1 MPLDRWAEPK
11 LPRCCSDVALRLRL
25 PHAPAVS
32 GQACSASHH
41 RAGPSKVAA
50 IHPCWRGWLPA
61 EVAAS
66 EFRQAQAAQQTPSA
80 TGAGQGSGNSRARGT
95 PAEKMEALPEG
106 FFSLAGGCMLAGLR
120 RCRCQFQ
127 AGQACPGY
135 VVGSPGDENFP
146 APSTQPVLPPLPCVK
161 VGGYNWWS
169 DGQVD
174 GACAQYQALTSGRDW
189 ALFVRGRMGR

>member
-1 MPLDRWAEPK
+1 
-11 LPRCCSDVALRLRL
+11 
-25 PHAPAVS
+25 
-32 GQACSASHH
+32 
-41 RAGPSKVAA
+41 
-50 IHPCWRGWLPA
+50 
-61 EVAAS
+61 
-66 EFRQAQAAQQTPSA
+66 
-80 TGAGQGSGNSRARGT
+80 
-95 PAEKMEALPEG
+95 MEALPEG

-174 GACAQYQALTSGRDW
+174 GACAQYQVLTSGRDW

>member
-1 MPLDRWAEPK
+1 
-11 LPRCCSDVALRLRL
+11 
-25 PHAPAVS
+25 
-32 GQACSASHH
+32 
-41 RAGPSKVAA
+41 
-50 IHPCWRGWLPA
+50 
-61 EVAAS
+61 
-66 EFRQAQAAQQTPSA
+66 
-80 TGAGQGSGNSRARGT
+80 
-95 PAEKMEALPEG
+95 MEALPEG

-161 VGGYNWWS
+161 VSGDNWRL

-174 GACAQYQALTSGRDW
+174 GACAQYQVLTSGRDW